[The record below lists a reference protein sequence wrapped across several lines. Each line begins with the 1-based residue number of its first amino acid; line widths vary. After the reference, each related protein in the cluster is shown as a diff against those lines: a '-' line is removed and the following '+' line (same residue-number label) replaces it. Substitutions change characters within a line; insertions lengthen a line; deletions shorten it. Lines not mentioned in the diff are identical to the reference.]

1 MRSHDPSDIPSTA
14 AISGH
19 PIHPML
25 IPFPI
30 AFLVGALVSD
40 LIFTANQ
47 DVFWARAALWLT
59 AAGLVFGVVAAL
71 FGAIDFFTIGRV
83 RAFPIAWV
91 HFIGNAVVLILALIS
106 VLMRANNPEAAV
118 QPWGLVLSLMISLI
132 LVVTGWLG
140 GELSYRHKVGVNSKP
155 ENS

>member
-40 LIFTANQ
+40 LVYSANR
-47 DVFWARAALWLT
+47 DPFWAQGSLWLT
-59 AAGLVFGVVAAL
+59 AGGTVTGIVAAL
-71 FGAIDFFTIGRV
+71 FGAIDFFTISRV
-83 RAFPIAWV
+83 RVLRAAWV
-91 HFIGNAVVLILALIS
+91 HLIGNAIVMLLALIS
-106 VLMRANNPEAAV
+106 LLMRANDAVAAV